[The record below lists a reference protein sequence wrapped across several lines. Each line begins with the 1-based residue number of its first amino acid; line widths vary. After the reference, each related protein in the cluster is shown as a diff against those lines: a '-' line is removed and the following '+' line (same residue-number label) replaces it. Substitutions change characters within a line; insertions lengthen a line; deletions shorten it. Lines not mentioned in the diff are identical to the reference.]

1 MRWKNGGSKIEKMA
15 SLTSSHHASHASS
28 NTSSCSDNFDD
39 WCTRWNIPTSVIQ
52 LCNNLGASVPSDL
65 VELDAQ
71 RIEKFIQENQLL
83 EIEAT
88 RFRRG
93 YQAVLEAMVG
103 VSSSRVV
110 SVVSHSL

>member
-1 MRWKNGGSKIEKMA
+1 MA
-15 SLTSSHHASHASS
+15 SLVSS
-28 NTSSCSDNFDD
+28 NTSSSSDNFDD
-39 WCTRWNIPTSVIQ
+39 WCTRWKIPTSVIQ

-93 YQAVLEAMVG
+93 YQAVVEAMGG
-103 VSSSRVV
+103 VRVHLVFFILFLFLFFFLCV
-110 SVVSHSL
+110 SVVSHSF

>member
-1 MRWKNGGSKIEKMA
+1 MA
-15 SLTSSHHASHASS
+15 SLASS
-28 NTSSCSDNFDD
+28 NTSSFSDNFDD
-39 WCTRWNIPTSVIQ
+39 WCTRWKIPTSVIQ

-83 EIEAT
+83 EIQAT

-93 YQAVLEAMVG
+93 YQAVVEAMGG
-103 VSSSRVV
+103 VSSSCVV
-110 SVVSHSL
+110 LFCICCLSFTLTNFF

>member
-1 MRWKNGGSKIEKMA
+1 MSNDNEVKLFFILSSSVVVIIEKMA
-15 SLTSSHHASHASS
+15 SFA
-28 NTSSCSDNFDD
+28 SCSDNFDD
-39 WCTRWNIPTSVIQ
+39 WCTRWKIPTSVIQ

-110 SVVSHSL
+110 SIVSHSL